1 MTARREG
8 VTLARCAGP
17 RRWGRA
23 ASRGCGSICG
33 ERREVVLRTVAAQR
47 DWASALL
54 DADGH
59 VAAHSGVMAT
69 PTVVGIGRIP
79 GRVMGRRPWVE
90 AEGRALP
97 GEVRAAPAGRP

>member
-1 MTARREG
+1 M
-8 VTLARCAGP
+8 
-17 RRWGRA
+17 
-23 ASRGCGSICG
+23 
-33 ERREVVLRTVAAQR
+33 LRTVAAQR

-59 VAAHSGVMAT
+59 VAAHCGVMAT